1 MRTKLLLIVSIFL
14 VFAGSFLA
22 RQMLCPGAAGTSP
35 QSQRPMR
42 IISMAPSVTE
52 TLFALG
58 VGDRVVGASRFC
70 KYPPEVAGVARI
82 GGLLDPNFEA
92 IVLLEP
98 DLIVML
104 EEHRQSMPALEKLG
118 LPSLA
123 VRHKD
128 VDGII
133 ESIPTIGR
141 ACDAE
146 ETARNLV
153 ADLEARVQRVRRK
166 TAGLSKPRVLIAV
179 DRTPG
184 VGRPEDVFVASADGY
199 FDRIIA
205 LAGGRNAC
213 GSTIGRFPVVSAEGI
228 LSMNPQVIVDLAIGM
243 DHDRDEKG
251 VLSTDWQSLSEVE
264 AVAQRR
270 VHAFKETYATVPGP
284 RFILLL
290 ERLARLIHP
299 EVDWQ

>member
-1 MRTKLLLIVSIFL
+1 MRTKLLLIVSIIL
-14 VFAGSFLA
+14 VFAGSLPA
-22 RQMLCPGAAGTSP
+22 RRMLRPGAAETPTRSR
-35 QSQRPMR
+35 RPMR

-52 TLFALG
+52 TLYALG
-58 VGDRVVGASRFC
+58 VGDRVVGVSRFC
-70 KYPPEVAGVARI
+70 GYPPEVAGVAQI

-123 VRHKD
+123 VRHKE
-128 VDGII
+128 VEGILA
-133 ESIPTIGR
+133 SIPAIGR
-141 ACDAE
+141 ACNAE
-146 ETARNLV
+146 EGAAELV
-153 ADLEARVQRVRRK
+153 ADLEARIERVRRK
-166 TAGLSKPRVLIAV
+166 TAGLPRPRVLIAV

-184 VGRPEDVFVASADGY
+184 AGRPEDVFVAGADGY

-213 GSTIGRFPVVSAEGI
+213 GSTLGRFPVVSAEGI
-228 LSMNPQVIVDLAIGM
+228 LSMNPQVIVDLAAGI
-243 DHDRDEKG
+243 DHNRDEQG

-270 VHAFKETYATVPGP
+270 VHALDESYATVPGP